1 MIGGKVMKRFLNKL
15 FETIRWQ
22 CAILLIVLTVD
33 AMVTGSVTQKFL
45 LTLVVDTIGFV
56 VGYITFSY
64 FWDWLDCRKTMKMI
78 NEHADSSD
86 FKCVKVKK
94 LN

>member
-1 MIGGKVMKRFLNKL
+1 MKRFLNKL
-15 FETIRWQ
+15 FSAIRWQ

-56 VGYITFSY
+56 VGYIAFSY

>member
-1 MIGGKVMKRFLNKL
+1 MKRFLSKL
-15 FETIRWQ
+15 FEAIKWQ
-22 CAILLIVLTVD
+22 CAILLVVVTVD
-33 AMVTGSVTQKFL
+33 AMITGSVTQKFL
-45 LTLVVDTIGFV
+45 LTLVVYTVGFMI
-56 VGYITFSY
+56 GYIVFSY

-78 NEHADSSD
+78 NEHTGSSD

>member
-1 MIGGKVMKRFLNKL
+1 MKRFLNKL
-15 FETIRWQ
+15 FEAIMWQ
-22 CAILLIVLTVD
+22 CAILLVVIAVD
-33 AMVTGSVTQKFL
+33 AMVTGGVTQKFI
-45 LTLVVDTIGFV
+45 LTLVVDTIGYIT
-56 VGYITFSY
+56 GYIVFSY
-64 FWDWLDCRKTMKMI
+64 LWDWLDCRRTMKMI